1 MSDDKALTERE
12 RQLDDLRKVLSTRE
26 GRRLLWRYMGLCGV
40 FKNPHTAESHQTSF
54 YCGMQAIGQT
64 MLSDINESR
73 DEALL
78 MMMREAR
85 DDAAMAEVMESKRR
99 AVDGD
104 Y

>member
-1 MSDDKALTERE
+1 MSDEKRATERE
-12 RQLDDLRKVLSTRE
+12 RQLEDLRKVLATRE

-40 FKNPHTAESHQTSF
+40 FKNPHGAESHQTSF

-64 MLSDINESR
+64 ILTDVNESR

-85 DDAAMAEVMESKRR
+85 DDAALAEVLEKKRR
-99 AVDGD
+99 EMAGED
-104 Y
+104 